1 MSYSNSN
8 LDPEKYLL
16 RAISDLDIVN
26 KAEADAWLKHPCTR
40 SLVNS
45 LKGDMYRI
53 IVEWMNSG
61 YAEKSAEATAQLN
74 AKALGKIQTID
85 EIIEQIDDIGR
96 LEMKGE
102 EYDTSTGPQGIG

>member
-1 MSYSNSN
+1 MSYSNSQ
-8 LDPEKYLL
+8 LDPEKFRL
-16 RAISDLDIVN
+16 RSISDLDIVN

-45 LKGDMYRI
+45 LKGDMYNI
-53 IVEWMNSG
+53 ITEWMSSG
-61 YAEKSAEATAQLN
+61 YAEKGAEATAQLN

-85 EIIEQIDDIGR
+85 EIIEAIDDIGT

-102 EYDTSTGPQGIG
+102 EV

>member
-1 MSYSNSN
+1 MSYSNSQ
-8 LDPEKYLL
+8 LDPEKFRL
-16 RAISDLDIVN
+16 RAVSDLDIVN

-45 LKGDMYRI
+45 LKGDMYNI
-53 IVEWMNSG
+53 ITEWMSNG
-61 YAEKSAEATAQLN
+61 YAEKRAEATAQLN

-85 EIIEQIDDIGR
+85 EIIETIDDIGT

-102 EYDTSTGPQGIG
+102 EI

>member
-1 MSYSNSN
+1 MSYSNSQ

-26 KAEADAWLKHPCTR
+26 KSEADAWLKHPCTK

-53 IVEWMNSG
+53 VVEWMNSG
-61 YAEKSAEATAQLN
+61 YAEKSAEAGAQMN

-85 EIIEQIDDIGR
+85 EVIEQIEDIGK
-96 LEMKGE
+96 LELKEG
-102 EYDTSTGPQGIG
+102 

>member
-1 MSYSNSN
+1 MSYSNSQ
-8 LDPEKYLL
+8 LDPEKFLL

-40 SLVNS
+40 SLVNA

-53 IVEWMNSG
+53 ITEWMNSG
-61 YAEKSAEATAQLN
+61 YAEKGAEATAQLN

-85 EIIEQIDDIGR
+85 EIIEQIEDIGT

-102 EYDTSTGPQGIG
+102 DI